1 MASARAR
8 RGGRRRRPVEESH
21 TDERWLLTYSDMIT
35 LLMALFIVMFAMSN
49 VNEQKFESLQQSL
62 AEAFSGQILGGSAI
76 QETGGSVE
84 ATKSN
89 ASAEPQTLAPMPSA
103 SPQAKAEQEDFR
115 RLKARIDGVI
125 AEQGLQRKVE
135 SVIEK
140 RGLAVRVMS
149 DGLLFESGSADVRP
163 EAAPV
168 LARLARV
175 LAVDKAHPFRIEG
188 HTDAV
193 PVSGRYPSN
202 WELSTARSSAV
213 VRAFMDGSGIDGRR
227 FEAVGRAE
235 LEPLEPN
242 SSAAG
247 RSANRRVEIVLPRR
261 HEEPSPLTPREE
273 LAAQIQ
279 IQTQTASTAT
289 EAPR

>member
-8 RGGRRRRPVEESH
+8 RGGRRRGHAEESH

-62 AEAFSGQILGGSAI
+62 SQAFSGEILGGRSI
-76 QETGGSVE
+76 QQTGSSSQST
-84 ATKSN
+84 AP
-89 ASAEPQTLAPMPSA
+89 ASADQQTLAPMPGG
-103 SPQAKAEQEDFR
+103 SPQAKDEQEDFR

-168 LARLARV
+168 LAKLGKV
-175 LAVDKAHPFRIEG
+175 LAVDKAHPFRVEG
-188 HTDAV
+188 HTDDI

-213 VRAFMDGSGIDGRR
+213 VRAFMGGSGISGKR

-235 LEPLEPN
+235 LEPLAANTSP
-242 SSAAG
+242 AG
-247 RSANRRVEIVLPRR
+247 RSKNRRVEIVLPRR
-261 HEEPSPLTPREE
+261 HQEPSPLTPRQE
-273 LAAQIQ
+273 LEAQIQ
-279 IQTQTASTAT
+279 SQNPSTAM

>member
-8 RGGRRRRPVEESH
+8 RGGRRRGHVEESH
-21 TDERWLLTYSDMIT
+21 SDERWLLTYSDMIT

-62 AEAFSGQILGGSAI
+62 SEAFSGRILGGESIA
-76 QETGGSVE
+76 QTGGSVQAPE
-84 ATKSN
+84 SN
-89 ASAEPQTLAPMPSA
+89 PAVQPQTLAPMTSGTPE
-103 SPQAKAEQEDFR
+103 AKDEQEDFR

-125 AEQGLQRKVE
+125 AEQGLQRKVA

-168 LARLARV
+168 LAKLGKV

-188 HTDAV
+188 HTDDV

-213 VRAFMDGSGIDGRR
+213 VRAFMSGSGIAGKR

-235 LEPLEPN
+235 LEPLRPN
-242 SSAAG
+242 TSPAA

-261 HEEPSPLTPREE
+261 HQEPSPLTPRQE
-273 LAAQIQ
+273 LEAQIQ
-279 IQTQTASTAT
+279 STTASTAT

>member
-8 RGGRRRRPVEESH
+8 RAGRRRGHVEESH
-21 TDERWLLTYSDMIT
+21 TNERWLLTYSDMIT

-49 VNEQKFESLQQSL
+49 VNQTKFESLQQSL
-62 AEAFSGQILGGSAI
+62 SEAFSGRILGGESI
-76 QETGGSVE
+76 VQTGGSVQ
-84 ATKSN
+84 ATESN
-89 ASAEPQTLAPMPSA
+89 PAVQPQTLTPMTSGTPE
-103 SPQAKAEQEDFR
+103 AKAEQEDFR

-163 EAAPV
+163 EAVPV
-168 LARLARV
+168 LDKLGKV

-188 HTDAV
+188 HTDDV

-213 VRAFMDGSGIDGRR
+213 VRAFMGGSGISGKR

-235 LEPLEPN
+235 LEPLAPN
-242 SSAAG
+242 TSPAG

-261 HEEPSPLTPREE
+261 HQEPSPLTPRQE
-273 LAAQIQ
+273 LEAQIRSQ
-279 IQTQTASTAT
+279 NPSTAT

>member
-8 RGGRRRRPVEESH
+8 RGGRRRGGHVEES
-21 TDERWLLTYSDMIT
+21 DGQERWLLTYADMIT

-49 VNEQKFESLQQSL
+49 VNQSKFESLQQSL
-62 AEAFSGQILGGSAI
+62 SEAFSGRILGGESI
-76 QETGGSVE
+76 QQTGGSVRGQ
-84 ATKSN
+84 ATD
-89 ASAEPQTLAPMPSA
+89 PQTLAPLTSGTPE
-103 SPQAKAEQEDFR
+103 AKSEQEDFR

-163 EAAPV
+163 EAVPV
-168 LARLARV
+168 LDKLGKV

-188 HTDAV
+188 HTDDL
-193 PVSGRYPSN
+193 PVNGRYPSN

-213 VRAFMDGSGIDGRR
+213 VRAFMGGSGISGKR

-235 LEPLEPN
+235 LEPLAPN
-242 SSAAG
+242 TSPAG
-247 RSANRRVEIVLPRR
+247 RSQNRRVEIVLPRR
-261 HEEPSPLTPREE
+261 HQEPSPLTPRQE
-273 LAAQIQ
+273 LEAQIQ
-279 IQTQTASTAT
+279 SQNPSTAT